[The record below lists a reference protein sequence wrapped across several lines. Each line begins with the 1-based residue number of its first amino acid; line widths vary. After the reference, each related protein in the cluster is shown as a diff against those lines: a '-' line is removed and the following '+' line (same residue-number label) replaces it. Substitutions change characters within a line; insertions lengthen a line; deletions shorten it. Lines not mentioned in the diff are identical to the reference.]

1 MAPRDPQPES
11 ANSSG
16 KEEMQVRLVNEFSV
30 NAPLDTAWAA
40 LTDIP
45 KVVECIPGA
54 GLDRCDGDDYHASVA
69 VKVGPVGLTLAGT
82 ATVVSRSDDTHEM
95 VVRGHARDRRGN
107 GSAEATVTMVARESA
122 DAAGHSDVTVVTDLE
137 LGGRIAQFGSG
148 VISQVS
154 NRILAQF
161 VKRLNT
167 LITGGVEAGEHP
179 VSAAQPTLTPRYST
193 TSDEVSLALT
203 MLAGVLLGLAIGR
216 TAQRLR

>member
-1 MAPRDPQPES
+1 M
-11 ANSSG
+11 
-16 KEEMQVRLVNEFSV
+16 RLVNEFSV
-30 NAPLDTAWAA
+30 AAPLDTAWAA

-54 GLDRCDGDDYHASVA
+54 SLDRRDGDDYHASVA

-82 ATVVSRSDDTHEM
+82 ATVVSRSDAGHEM
-95 VVRGHARDRRGN
+95 VVRGQARDRKNN
-107 GSAEATVTMVARESA
+107 GSAEATVTMTARESLA
-122 DAAGHSDVTVVTDLE
+122 VTGHSDVTVVTDLE

-167 LITGGVEAGEHP
+167 AITGGGAAPEP
-179 VSAAQPTLTPRYST
+179 VTEPAYPSRYAPSG
-193 TSDEVSLALT
+193 DDVSLLLT

-216 TAQRLR
+216 TAHRMR

>member
-1 MAPRDPQPES
+1 M
-11 ANSSG
+11 
-16 KEEMQVRLVNEFSV
+16 RLVNEFSV
-30 NAPLDTAWAA
+30 AAPLDTAWAA

-54 GLDRCDGDDYHASVA
+54 GLDRRDGEDYHASVA

-82 ATVVSRSDDTHEM
+82 ATVVRRSDEAHEM
-95 VVRGHARDRRGN
+95 VVRGQARDRRGN
-107 GSAEATVTMVARESA
+107 GSAEATVTMVARESISGTA
-122 DAAGHSDVTVVTDLE
+122 HSDVTVVTDLE

-161 VKRLNT
+161 VKRLNAA
-167 LITGGVEAGEHP
+167 ITGRSDVDGTPAPAAEPALAAGYPSFGVPSRE
-179 VSAAQPTLTPRYST
+179 
-193 TSDEVSLALT
+193 DVSLLLT
-203 MLAGVLLGLAIGR
+203 MVAGVLLGLAIGR

>member
-1 MAPRDPQPES
+1 M
-11 ANSSG
+11 
-16 KEEMQVRLVNEFSV
+16 RLVNEFSV
-30 NAPLDTAWAA
+30 AAPLDTAWAV

-54 GLDRCDGDDYHASVA
+54 GLDRSDGDDHHASVV

-82 ATVVSRSDDTHEM
+82 ATVLSRRDDTHEM

-107 GSAEATVTMVARESA
+107 GSAEATVTMAARESVS
-122 DAAGHSDVTVVTDLE
+122 AAGYSDVTVVTELE
-137 LGGRIAQFGSG
+137 LGGRIAQFGSA
-148 VISQVS
+148 VITQVS

-161 VKRLNT
+161 VKRLNA
-167 LITGGVEAGEHP
+167 LITVETDGETSTP
-179 VSAAQPTLTPRYST
+179 AAQPVLARRIPAA
-193 TSDEVSLALT
+193 SDDASLLLLLT

>member
-1 MAPRDPQPES
+1 M
-11 ANSSG
+11 
-16 KEEMQVRLVNEFSV
+16 RLVNEFSV
-30 NAPLDTAWAA
+30 AAPLDTAWSA

-54 GLDRCDGDDYHASVA
+54 ALDRRDGDDYHAGVA

-82 ATVVSRSDDTHEM
+82 ATVVSRDDDTHEM

-122 DAAGHSDVTVVTDLE
+122 GGTAQSDVTVVTELE
-137 LGGRIAQFGSG
+137 LGGRIAQFGSA
-148 VISQVS
+148 VITQVS

-167 LITGGVEAGEHP
+167 MITGEAGEETP
-179 VSAAQPTLTPRYST
+179 VPAAPPALTRRIQPTSDDAALLLT
-193 TSDEVSLALT
+193 A
-203 MLAGVLLGLAIGR
+203 LAGVLLGLAIGR